1 MGFLKKTW
9 VDRISEYPARRRLKK
24 SDGTEEV
31 VTVSREEGTISKEG
45 DAFSA
50 QNMNDLETRVSDA
63 FDEVNNSL
71 GIWEE
76 FKITPISATSSNYT
90 KGFYNDALKL
100 VKIEF
105 EAYNTN
111 GNGWTGQTTL
121 GTIPEKYRPKG
132 SRLIGGGIYIVNQQ
146 IYCPFEIKA
155 NGSIIQKIS
164 SGTYTQARCFGFY
177 NI

>member
-71 GIWEE
+71 EIVMLQTGETYRFFQYGKARYLVLNGMQGNSFLNMNFEKHKPILNIGEMCYYKTPDNKNYLARASILVTGKPSGTIILSESNILGLSSGSSGLLYGTLIW
-76 FKITPISATSSNYT
+76 
-90 KGFYNDALKL
+90 L
-100 VKIEF
+100 VK
-105 EAYNTN
+105 
-111 GNGWTGQTTL
+111 
-121 GTIPEKYRPKG
+121 
-132 SRLIGGGIYIVNQQ
+132 
-146 IYCPFEIKA
+146 
-155 NGSIIQKIS
+155 
-164 SGTYTQARCFGFY
+164 
-177 NI
+177 